1 MAPSGACIQEN
12 AISKEV
18 QSRVKN
24 PLTVRVV
31 IFRTQ
36 FYRVK
41 LNMLSISLGE
51 NYENEK
57 YLEN

>member
-1 MAPSGACIQEN
+1 MATSGACIQEH
-12 AISKEV
+12 AIWKEV

-36 FYRVK
+36 LYRVK

-51 NYENEK
+51 NYEN
-57 YLEN
+57 